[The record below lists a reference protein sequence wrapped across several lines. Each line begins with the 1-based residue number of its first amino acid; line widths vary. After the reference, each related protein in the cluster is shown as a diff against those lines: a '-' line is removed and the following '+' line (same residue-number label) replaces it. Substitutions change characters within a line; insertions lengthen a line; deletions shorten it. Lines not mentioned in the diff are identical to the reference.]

1 MGLLDFVKSA
11 GEKLGLGD
19 DKPERP
25 AAKAPQAPGAA
36 EVKKLHERRLAAA
49 LARAVGELKLDVDE
63 LGVRVDED
71 VATVTGK
78 VKSQAD
84 REKVVLAVGNTR
96 GIARVDDRLEVEK
109 KEPEATMYTVKSG
122 DSLSKIAKQH
132 YGNAMKYPVIFEANK
147 PMLKDP
153 DKIYPGQ
160 VLRIPPL
167 EG

>member
-63 LGVRVDED
+63 LGVRLDED